1 MVAPASSSINHD
13 SGRPKKLPRTY
24 FSLPANLQRPCIA
37 FNRGCSTEN
46 PATDQF
52 DCAQGRLRRLYTSC
66 LGPSQRRISRLVRA
80 VVITSHGGV
89 EGIGV
94 EEVGTPPAP
103 TADRVRVQVRAAG
116 LNRADILQRR
126 GHYPPPPGYPP
137 NIPGMEF
144 AGEVELIGDAVRTW
158 KVGDRVFGIT
168 AGGAQAEFVV
178 VPESNLARI
187 PAELDWVE
195 AGAMPE
201 VFITAHDAL
210 FTRAGLHMG
219 ERVLIHAAASGVGTA
234 AIQLGHASGA
244 TVYGTSRTA
253 DKLERIRDLNLGLDA
268 SVAVGDTPANFAEA
282 VQKWTN
288 GAGVDVILD
297 LVGGNY
303 FSANLEA
310 LASRSRLICVGTM
323 AGAKSEI
330 DLGLLLGKRVTIIG
344 TMLGWRSL
352 EEKAE
357 ATRLFASSVL
367 PLVSRG
373 AIRPVLARV
382 YPIDEIRDAHERME
396 SNACFGKIVLTFA

>member
-1 MVAPASSSINHD
+1 M
-13 SGRPKKLPRTY
+13 
-24 FSLPANLQRPCIA
+24 
-37 FNRGCSTEN
+37 
-46 PATDQF
+46 
-52 DCAQGRLRRLYTSC
+52 
-66 LGPSQRRISRLVRA
+66 RA

-89 EGIGV
+89 DEIGV
-94 EEVGTPPAP
+94 LEVESPPTPV
-103 TADRVRVQVRAAG
+103 ADRVRVRVHAAG

-126 GHYPPPPGYPP
+126 GSYPAPPGYPQ
-137 NIPGMEF
+137 NIPGLEF
-144 AGEVELIGDAVRTW
+144 AGEVDAIGDGVRAW
-158 KVGDRVFGIT
+158 EIGDRVFGIT
-168 AGGAQAEFVV
+168 AGGAQAELVV
-178 VPESNLARI
+178 VPASNLARI
-187 PAELDWVE
+187 PAVLDWVQ

-201 VFITAHDAL
+201 TFITAHDAL

-253 DKLERIRDLNLGLDA
+253 DKLERIRDLSLGLDA
-268 SVAVGDTPANFAEA
+268 SVAVGDTLAKFVEA
-282 VQKWTN
+282 VQDWTA

-303 FSANLEA
+303 LSANLDA
-310 LASRSRLICVGTM
+310 LASRGRLICVGTM

-330 DLGLLLGKRVTIIG
+330 DLGLIMRKRAAIIG
-344 TMLGWRSL
+344 TMLRGRSI

-373 AIRPVLARV
+373 AIRPVIDRV
-382 YPIDEIRDAHERME
+382 YPVDEIRAAHERME
-396 SNACFGKIVLTFA
+396 SNVGFGKIVLTFS

>member
-1 MVAPASSSINHD
+1 MM
-13 SGRPKKLPRTY
+13 
-24 FSLPANLQRPCIA
+24 
-37 FNRGCSTEN
+37 
-46 PATDQF
+46 
-52 DCAQGRLRRLYTSC
+52 
-66 LGPSQRRISRLVRA
+66 RA

-94 EEVGTPPAP
+94 LEVESPPTPV
-103 TADRVRVQVRAAG
+103 ADRVRVRVHAAG

-126 GHYPPPPGYPP
+126 GSYPAPPGYPQ

-144 AGEVELIGDAVRTW
+144 AGEVESIGDAVRAW

-168 AGGAQAEFVV
+168 GGGAQAEFVV
-178 VPESNLARI
+178 VPENNLAGI
-187 PAELDWVE
+187 PADLDWVG
-195 AGAMPE
+195 AGSMPE

-234 AIQLGHASGA
+234 AIQVAHAAGA

-253 DKLERIRDLNLGLDA
+253 DKLQRIHELNLGLDK
-268 SVAVGDTPANFAEA
+268 SVAVGGQPSNFVEA

-303 FSANLEA
+303 LAANLEA
-310 LASRSRLICVGTM
+310 LALRGRLICVGTM

-330 DLGLLLGKRVTIIG
+330 DLGLLLRKRAIIIG
-344 TMLGWRSL
+344 TMLRGRSI

-373 AIRPVLARV
+373 AIRPVIDRV
-382 YPIDEIRDAHERME
+382 YPVDEIRDAHERME
-396 SNACFGKIVLTFA
+396 SNQSFGKIVLTFA

>member
-1 MVAPASSSINHD
+1 M
-13 SGRPKKLPRTY
+13 
-24 FSLPANLQRPCIA
+24 
-37 FNRGCSTEN
+37 
-46 PATDQF
+46 
-52 DCAQGRLRRLYTSC
+52 
-66 LGPSQRRISRLVRA
+66 RA

-89 EGIGV
+89 DGIGV
-94 EEVGTPPAP
+94 LEVDTPSAP
-103 TADRVRVQVRAAG
+103 TADRVRVRVHAAG

-126 GHYPPPPGYPP
+126 GHYPAPPGYPQ

-144 AGEVELIGDAVRTW
+144 AGEVESIGDAVRTW
-158 KVGDRVFGIT
+158 KIGDRIFGIT
-168 AGGAQAEFVV
+168 AGGAQAELVV
-178 VPESNLARI
+178 VPASNLARI
-187 PAELDWVE
+187 PPELDWVQ

-201 VFITAHDAL
+201 TFITAHDAL

-268 SVAVGDTPANFAEA
+268 SVAVGDTPAKFVEA

-297 LVGGNY
+297 LVGGSY

-310 LASRSRLICVGTM
+310 LASRGRLVCVGTM
-323 AGAKSEI
+323 AGAKSEL
-330 DLGLLLGKRVTIIG
+330 DLGLLLRKRATIIG
-344 TMLGWRSL
+344 TMLRGRSI

-357 ATRLFASSVL
+357 ATRRFDSSVL

-373 AIRPVLARV
+373 AIRPVIDRV
-382 YPIDEIRDAHERME
+382 YPADEIRDAHERME
-396 SNACFGKIVLTFA
+396 SNASFGKIVLTFA